1 MSVDKRVV
9 AATRLG
15 MLVPT
20 PAVLARTLLTCYA
33 VTAALHLATIS
44 LATLLPLHVVALGGT
59 RTQVGLIFSVMTV
72 VSMVVRPTVGG
83 WIDRYGARPVILP
96 GAAVLVGTS
105 LALHAVGTP
114 IAVIALM
121 AGLGLSSGLIST
133 PASVLTAQ
141 ASSPEHRGEA
151 LSTYYL
157 ASSVA
162 IAAAPP
168 AAFALLQGGGMPL
181 VFSIVTVLAV
191 VIAMLAVSL
200 PPSVRK
206 PASGPTRRLR
216 LWSRHALPASG
227 VLILTTMGQSAVY
240 AFVPLAVIA
249 SGKNGLLMWFF
260 GLYSSWLIVCRALL
274 RAISDRFGRTR
285 VLVPA
290 MAAFALGLFLLA
302 LPPAHLSLLASA
314 VLLASGAS
322 VLYPTLLALVVDRA
336 PEPERGLAMG
346 TVSAAWDFG
355 IVVGAALLGFII
367 DFSSYGMG
375 FLAAGVAAST
385 GLATFLVME
394 CRRGE
399 GESARPC

>member
-1 MSVDKRVV
+1 MRTDRQVV
-9 AATRLG
+9 AASWLG

-33 VTAALHLATIS
+33 LSAALHLATIS
-44 LATLLPLHVVALGGT
+44 LSTLLPLHVVELGGT
-59 RTQVGLIFSVMTV
+59 KTQVGLLFSVMTV
-72 VSMVVRPTVGG
+72 VSMVVRPSVGG

-96 GAAVLVGTS
+96 GAVVLVGTS
-105 LALHAVGTP
+105 LAFHAVGTP
-114 IAVIALM
+114 TALIGLM

-141 ASSPEHRGEA
+141 AAPPEHRGEA

-162 IAAAPP
+162 VAAAPP

-191 VIAMLAVSL
+191 VIGLLAVSL
-200 PPSVRK
+200 PPDVRRT
-206 PASGPTRRLR
+206 ASGPTRRLR

-249 SGKNGLLMWFF
+249 SGKSALLMWFF
-260 GLYSSWLIVCRALL
+260 GLYSSWLIVCRAFL
-274 RAISDRFGRTR
+274 RALSDRVGRAH
-285 VLVPA
+285 VLEPA
-290 MAAFALGLFLLA
+290 IAAFALGLFLLA
-302 LPPAHLSLLASA
+302 LPPTRMSLLTSA

-322 VLYPTLLALVVDRA
+322 VMYPTLLALVVDRT

-367 DFSSYGMG
+367 DLSSYRVGFVAAGIAAIMG
-375 FLAAGVAAST
+375 LTTFLA
-385 GLATFLVME
+385 ME
-394 CRRGE
+394 LPGRE
-399 GESARPC
+399 GE

>member
-1 MSVDKRVV
+1 
-9 AATRLG
+9 
-15 MLVPT
+15 
-20 PAVLARTLLTCYA
+20 
-33 VTAALHLATIS
+33 
-44 LATLLPLHVVALGGT
+44 
-59 RTQVGLIFSVMTV
+59 
-72 VSMVVRPTVGG
+72 
-83 WIDRYGARPVILP
+83 
-96 GAAVLVGTS
+96 
-105 LALHAVGTP
+105 
-114 IAVIALM
+114 M

-141 ASSPEHRGEA
+141 AAPPEHRGEA

-162 IAAAPP
+162 VAAAPP

-191 VIAMLAVSL
+191 VIGLLAVSL
-200 PPSVRK
+200 PPDVRRT
-206 PASGPTRRLR
+206 ASGPTRRLR

-249 SGKNGLLMWFF
+249 SGKSALLMWFF
-260 GLYSSWLIVCRALL
+260 GLYSSWLIVCRAFL
-274 RAISDRFGRTR
+274 RALSDRVGRAH
-285 VLVPA
+285 VLEPA
-290 MAAFALGLFLLA
+290 IAAFALGLFLLA
-302 LPPAHLSLLASA
+302 LPPTRMSLLTSA

-322 VLYPTLLALVVDRA
+322 VMYPTLLALVVDRT

-367 DFSSYGMG
+367 DLSSYRVGFVAAGIAAIMG
-375 FLAAGVAAST
+375 LTTFLA
-385 GLATFLVME
+385 ME
-394 CRRGE
+394 LPGRE
-399 GESARPC
+399 GE